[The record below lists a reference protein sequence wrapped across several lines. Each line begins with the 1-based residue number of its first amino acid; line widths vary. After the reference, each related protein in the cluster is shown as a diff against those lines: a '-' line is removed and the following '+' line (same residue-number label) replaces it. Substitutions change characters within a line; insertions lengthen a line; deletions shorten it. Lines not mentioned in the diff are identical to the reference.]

1 MMQVYILVYCSWSSA
16 FNFDFQ
22 SMASGDKYNK
32 LDEDYEIQVQE
43 YIKLTLQIKWGGYRP
58 TNYFLYIRTQ
68 FFLIFLLH
76 SFHIRQC
83 IVVNY

>member
-1 MMQVYILVYCSWSSA
+1 MGGWPKKILLTIILKHMMQVYILVYCSWSSA

-43 YIKLTLQIKWGGYRP
+43 YIKLTLQIKWG
-58 TNYFLYIRTQ
+58 I
-68 FFLIFLLH
+68 
-76 SFHIRQC
+76 
-83 IVVNY
+83 